1 MEVHFFLVQGSSSPS
16 VPAVQETTCEFTEET
31 KPFAQ
36 VKIRVQHVPLHQIR
50 ISVRVIRPVWVADV
64 FAAFP
69 NPQAKR
75 DVIVLGLTERNEL
88 NLSQSAGSTARTLEL
103 SRILGVSN

>member
-1 MEVHFFLVQGSSSPS
+1 MFKTGDMP
-16 VPAVQETTCEFTEET
+16 
-31 KPFAQ
+31 

-50 ISVRVIRPVWVADV
+50 ISVWFIRPVWVADV

-75 DVIVLGLTERNEL
+75 DVIVLLLTERNEL
-88 NLSQSAGSTARTLEL
+88 NLLFVTGKRWPKLFEIRLVKKAATQ
-103 SRILGVSN
+103 